1 MGHHQAYFFMH
12 DFFAG
17 SGLVSFALKDYFKC
31 VWANDCD
38 LKKAAIYK
46 ANIKDAPL
54 VIEDLRNISGYDL
67 PFAHLSWVSFPCQ
80 DLSQAG
86 SQEGILG
93 LRSGLVWEFFRVFDE
108 FKAKPQIVVLENVK
122 GLLSSQKGEHYKIL
136 HQALVKRG
144 FKCGAILLNASYFVP
159 QSRPRVF
166 ILAVSKDLK
175 IPNNLISN
183 GPCWL
188 HDKTLL
194 ALGKE
199 LPNWLWWHTNK
210 PLTSALRLED
220 LIEKNLP
227 FDKDEVIKQI
237 PLPHLKKLNE
247 YESFIT
253 TGFRR
258 TRNGHVQL
266 ELRFDGLAGCL
277 RTPKG
282 GSSRQYLIVKEGCDL
297 HARLLSVREAARLM
311 GAPDSFLIKGCASVG
326 FKAMGDAV
334 VVSVAKF
341 IAQKFLLPLAKAF
354 Y

>member
-1 MGHHQAYFFMH
+1 M
-12 DFFAG
+12 
-17 SGLVSFALKDYFKC
+17 
-31 VWANDCD
+31 
-38 LKKAAIYK
+38 
-46 ANIKDAPL
+46 
-54 VIEDLRNISGYDL
+54 RNISGYDL

-86 SQEGILG
+86 HQEGILG

-108 FKAKPQIVVLENVK
+108 LKIKPQIIVLENVK

-136 HQALVKRG
+136 HQALIKRG

-166 ILAVSKDLK
+166 LIAVKDEIK
-175 IPNNLISN
+175 IPNHLISN

-188 HDKTLL
+188 HDKSLIT
-194 ALGKE
+194 LGKE
-199 LPNWLWWHTNK
+199 MPNWLWWYADE
-210 PLTSALRLED
+210 PLTSACRLED
-220 LIEKNLP
+220 LIEKNLR

-237 PLPHLKKLNE
+237 PLPHLRKLKE
-247 YESFIT
+247 YQNVIT

-258 TRNGHVQL
+258 TRNSHVQL

-297 HARLLSVREAARLM
+297 KARLLSVREVARLM
-311 GAPDSFLIKGCASVG
+311 GDPDSFLIPGSASVG

-334 VVSVAKF
+334 VVPVAKF
-341 IAQKFLLPLAKAF
+341 IAQKFLLPLAKFA
-354 Y
+354 YNVHESDLKP